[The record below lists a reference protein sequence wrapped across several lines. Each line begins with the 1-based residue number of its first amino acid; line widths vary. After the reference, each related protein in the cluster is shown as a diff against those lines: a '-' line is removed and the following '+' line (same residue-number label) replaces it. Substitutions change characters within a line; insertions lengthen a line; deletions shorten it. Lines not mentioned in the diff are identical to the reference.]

1 MAITLLPNAQQD
13 GMIELGTYS
22 FTAVSSTALPNN
34 LFSTAYDNY
43 FIQINCAQNT
53 TASNMYFRFRS
64 AGSDITTSYY
74 YGAQGW
80 SSAGAAINRAAANG
94 GGVYF
99 SGATTIK
106 ADAGNN
112 SFNIFVQNPL
122 TTGRKNFIYNSTYW
136 NSSDVQN
143 SLTGGGFT
151 SSSSIGDSLS
161 FATDSGTITGTVYVY
176 GMRK

>member
-1 MAITLLPNAQQD
+1 MGNLLVPNAQQE
-13 GMIELGTYS
+13 GMVELGTYS
-22 FTAVSSTALPNN
+22 FTAVTSIALPNN

-43 FIQINCAQNT
+43 FIQLNCAQNT

-74 YGAQGW
+74 YGGQGW
-80 SSAGAAINRAAANG
+80 SSAGAAINRAGVNG

-99 SGATTIK
+99 TGATTIK
-106 ADAGNN
+106 ADGANN
-112 SFNIFVQNPL
+112 SFNISIYQPL
-122 TTGRKNFIYNSTYW
+122 TGSRKNFIYDSTYW

-143 SLTGGGFT
+143 SLRGGGFC
-151 SSSSIGDSLS
+151 SAGSVGDSLS
-161 FATDSGTITGTVYVY
+161 FATDSGTITGTAYVY